1 MDKLFL
7 DGIKATASHGVFES
21 EKAEPQPFEIDLAVY
36 GDFRN
41 AGIKDELDL
50 AIDYSVLGNLVIEV
64 VTTNSFGLIEA
75 LAEAIAEK
83 ILSLPLVSEVEVTVK
98 KMKPPVSFALNYA
111 AVKVRRG
118 FG

>member
-1 MDKLFL
+1 MDKVFL
-7 DGIKATASHGVFES
+7 DGIKATASHGVLES

-41 AGIKDELDL
+41 AGIEDDL
-50 AIDYSVLGNLVIEV
+50 GLAVDYSLLGNLVIEV
-64 VTTNSFGLIEA
+64 VTANRFSLIEA
-75 LAEAIAEK
+75 MAEAIAEK
-83 ILSLPLVSEVEVTVK
+83 ILSLPLVLEVEVTVK